1 MIKKTKNL
9 SLDQV
14 EDWLSSIILEFM
26 MLNFFFLSKPVFF
39 ILWVFFLKAK
49 IHDHLRWF
57 IY

>member
-26 MLNFFFLSKPVFF
+26 VLNFFFLSKPVFF
-39 ILWVFFLKAK
+39 ILLVFFLKGK
-49 IHDHLRWF
+49 IRDHL
-57 IY
+57 